1 MTKRPLATILTA
13 TLTLGL
19 ATAHDAGQTIELEMM
34 TIGYWHVVAI
44 EWARDEPLSSATST
58 FDGRC
63 SVPSD
68 YLAQGYAEG
77 LTFPTGPFTSETEHC
92 GQLIWEEQDG
102 ERLLR
107 GRLTTDGF
115 MTLRSDDGSVMT
127 ASYSANESSFDPIMG
142 VFLHGMH
149 FTVESMT
156 GVPDLAFVEGAIRM
170 TFVMPDIA
178 ALLTES
184 VPAIGAGHGTVSFV
198 LDATD

>member
-1 MTKRPLATILTA
+1 MTKLLFVAILTA
-13 TLTLGL
+13 SLAFGI
-19 ATAHDAGQTIELEMM
+19 ATAHDAAQTIDLEMM
-34 TIGYWHVVAI
+34 TIGYWHVVEI
-44 EWARDEPLSSATST
+44 EWARDEPLSSETST

-92 GQLIWEEQDG
+92 GQLIWEEEDG

-127 ASYSANESSFDPIMG
+127 ASFYANESSFDPVMG

-156 GVPDLAFVEGAIRM
+156 GVPGLAFVEGAIRM

-184 VPAIGAGHGTVSFV
+184 APAIGAGHGTASFV
-198 LDATD
+198 LDAAD